1 MPLEPEYFDSIYID
15 LVKKKYYNANKVQ
28 AVFAEIRRQ
37 AEELHAE
44 NDMLRAQLAA
54 LDDKKVE
61 LGGAVLS
68 AQMVYRQIVDTA
80 DERAAAIVSEAEQK
94 SAALLAEAEQKS
106 ASLVAAA
113 QRERDALLAGAEA
126 QQEHAVKSVSACFE
140 LARRQ
145 HLEAIEALN
154 AQWQAFLCGLSPAE
168 ESGAAPA
175 PAEERQ
181 PAAEAVPADLEE
193 KVGAIARE
201 FFSIGADA
209 E

>member
-94 SAALLAEAEQKS
+94 SA
-106 ASLVAAA
+106 SLVAAA

-168 ESGAAPA
+168 ESGAAPE
-175 PAEERQ
+175 PEEERQ

-201 FFSIGADA
+201 IFSIGADA

>member
-94 SAALLAEAEQKS
+94 SA
-106 ASLVAAA
+106 SLVAAA

-168 ESGAAPA
+168 ESAAAPE
-175 PAEERQ
+175 PEEERQ
-181 PAAEAVPADLEE
+181 PAAEAIPADLEE

-201 FFSIGADA
+201 IFSIGADA

>member
-15 LVKKKYYNANKVQ
+15 LVKRKYYNANKVQ

-44 NDMLRAQLAA
+44 NDMLRTQLAA

-68 AQMVYRQIVDTA
+68 AQMVYRQIVGTA

-94 SAALLAEAEQKS
+94 SAALIADAQRQREALLAEARQM
-106 ASLVAAA
+106 
-113 QRERDALLAGAEA
+113 RDALLAEAEA
-126 QQEHAVKSVSACFE
+126 QQEHSVKSVEACFA

-145 HLEAIEALN
+145 HLEAIEELN
-154 AQWQAFLCGLSPAE
+154 AQWQAFLCGLSPEEEAKPAE
-168 ESGAAPA
+168 EPPA
-175 PAEERQ
+175 PA
-181 PAAEAVPADLEE
+181 ADGVPTDLGE

-201 FFSIGADA
+201 VFSIGPDA